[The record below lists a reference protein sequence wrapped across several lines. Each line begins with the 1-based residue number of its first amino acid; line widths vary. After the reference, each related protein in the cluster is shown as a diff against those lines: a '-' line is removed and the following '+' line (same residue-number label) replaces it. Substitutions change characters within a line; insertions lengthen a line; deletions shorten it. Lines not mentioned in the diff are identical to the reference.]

1 MKKILTAMV
10 LSLLLVLGACSP
22 ASLSYLDQVSK
33 TSKWTNYTQE
43 GKVTVKIETKD
54 DDGKD
59 INVTIPAEFKA
70 TAEGIKGKV
79 DVKYDLKSLKETLN
93 KTSDE
98 PELDIEIP
106 DKIDL
111 TLFTDGTKI
120 AVKKSDILGL
130 LGKEAP
136 KELKDVKEEYLGFDS
151 TGQEDMDQKKLEEYV
166 KSEEFKTDMLKLIKD
181 GLDGFKASKEMTVEK
196 NTYTYEATLEEA
208 LDDFEDAVE
217 TLAKNRDKVATTV
230 ADMAAKMGYKDV
242 TVDKVKTELA
252 KIKSDDL
259 DDALDSDDE
268 LKDSKVK
275 FSTTFGENTMDQC
288 FSMKFKIKDLGTV
301 SVETTTKTVKDDKA
315 KVSYPTSVKYYT
327 QEDLMKS
334 VAPNQGPMF
343 LVTLNDDFVEF
354 EDVQPIIKD
363 NRTLVPFRAILEKAG
378 AKVDWNQEDKK
389 VTAELDGK
397 KIEMTIGQ
405 KKIMVDGKEV
415 ELDVAPMIKEGRT
428 LIPLRGMFEN
438 LGFEVE
444 YEKVGQIHSIEIEK

>member
-54 DDGKD
+54 DEGKD
-59 INVTIPAEFKA
+59 LNVTIPAEFKS
-70 TAEGIKGKV
+70 TGEGIKGKV
-79 DVKYDLKSLKETLN
+79 DIKYDLKSLKESLKSGIENPESNLELPDELN
-93 KTSDE
+93 
-98 PELDIEIP
+98 
-106 DKIDL
+106 L
-111 TLFTDGTKI
+111 TVFANGTKI
-120 AVKKSDILGL
+120 AVKKSDILE
-130 LGKEAP
+130 LGEDIVPNEIKNI
-136 KELKDVKEEYLGFDS
+136 KEEYIGFDS

-166 KSEEFKTDMLKLIKD
+166 KSEEFKADMLKLIKD
-181 GLDGFKASKEMTVEK
+181 GLDGFKASKEMKVEK

-217 TLAKNRDKVATTV
+217 TLTKNRDKVAATV
-230 ADMAAKMGYKDV
+230 ADMATKMGYKDV

-252 KIKSDDL
+252 KIDADDL
-259 DDALDSDDE
+259 DDAFESDDE
-268 LKDSKVK
+268 LKNSKVK
-275 FSTTFGENTMDQC
+275 FSTTFGENTMDQN
-288 FSMKFKIKDLGTV
+288 FYITFKIKDLGTM
-301 SVETTTKTVKDDKA
+301 SVEAATKTLKDDKA
-315 KVSYPTSVKYYT
+315 KVSYPSSVKYYT

-343 LVTLNDDFVEF
+343 IVSLEDDIVEF

-363 NRTLVPFRAILEKAG
+363 SRTLVPFRAILEKAG

>member
-1 MKKILTAMV
+1 MV

-43 GKVTVKIETKD
+43 GKVTVKIEAKD
-54 DDGKD
+54 DNGKD

-79 DVKYDLKSLKETLN
+79 EVKYDLKSFKETLN
-93 KTSDE
+93 KTSDK
-98 PELDIEIP
+98 PELGIEIP

-111 TLFTDGTKI
+111 TLYTDGTKI

-130 LGKEAP
+130 LGKDAP

-166 KSEEFKTDMLKLIKD
+166 KSEEFKTDMIKLIKD
-181 GLDGFKASKEMTVEK
+181 GLDGFKASKEMTVDK
-196 NTYTYEATLEEA
+196 NTYTYEATLEDA

-217 TLAKNRDKVATTV
+217 TLAKNRDKVAATV

-242 TVDKVKTELA
+242 TVEKVKTELA
-252 KIKSDDL
+252 KIKADDL

-288 FSMKFKIKDLGTV
+288 FSMTFKMDKVGKV
-301 SVETTTKTVKDDKA
+301 SVEATTKTVRDDKA
-315 KVSYPTSVKYYT
+315 KVSYPASVKYYT

-378 AKVDWNQEDKK
+378 AKVDWNQEAKK

-438 LGFEVE
+438 LGFKVE
-444 YEKVGQIHSIEIEK
+444 YEKTGQIHSIEIEK

>member
-43 GKVTVKIETKD
+43 GKVTVKIEAKD

-98 PELDIEIP
+98 PELGIEIP

-166 KSEEFKTDMLKLIKD
+166 KSEEFKADMLKLIKD
-181 GLDGFKASKEMTVEK
+181 GLDGFKASKEMKVEK

-217 TLAKNRDKVATTV
+217 TLAKNRDKVAATV

-259 DDALDSDDE
+259 DDAFDSDDE

-301 SVETTTKTVKDDKA
+301 SVEATTKTVKDDNA

-343 LVTLNDDFVEF
+343 IVSLEDDIVEF

>member
-1 MKKILTAMV
+1 MKRILTAMV

-22 ASLSYLDQVSK
+22 ASLSYLDQESK

-43 GKVTVKIETKD
+43 GNVTVKIETKD

-59 INVTIPAEFKA
+59 LNITIPAEFKS
-70 TAEGIKGKV
+70 TAEGVKGKV
-79 DVKYDLKSLKETLN
+79 DIKYDLKSFKESLQSLIENPESNLDLPDELKVTVFAN
-93 KTSDE
+93 
-98 PELDIEIP
+98 
-106 DKIDL
+106 
-111 TLFTDGTKI
+111 GTKI
-120 AVKKSDILGL
+120 AVKKSDILQ
-130 LGKEAP
+130 LGDDIVPNEI
-136 KELKDVKEEYLGFDS
+136 KDIKEEYIGFDS

-166 KSEEFKTDMLKLIKD
+166 KSEEFKADMLKLIKD
-181 GLDGFKASKEMTVEK
+181 GLDGFKASKEIKVEK

-252 KIKSDDL
+252 KLDADDL

-275 FSTTFGENTMDQC
+275 FSTTFGENTMDQS
-288 FSMKFKIKDLGTV
+288 FNITFKIKDLGTV
-301 SVETTTKTVKDDKA
+301 SVEATTKTVKDDKA

-343 LVTLNDDFVEF
+343 IVSLEDDIVEF

-378 AKVDWNQEDKK
+378 AKVDWNQENKK